1 MASAGRYP
9 PFGHKKTDGG
19 GAEAPE
25 RCSGLLILS
34 RLQGGGGVVNDESG
48 ILQML
53 VVSCEVLT
61 ECCHGFRLVLGTTG
75 VDARRDTQ

>member
-1 MASAGRYP
+1 
-9 PFGHKKTDGG
+9 
-19 GAEAPE
+19 
-25 RCSGLLILS
+25 
-34 RLQGGGGVVNDESG
+34 VNDESG

-75 VDARRDTQ
+75 VDARRDMPLTR